1 MSKNFFKCIALSNID
16 TLIIGACN
24 SNNYIEKIIDT
35 FVKIKLSSVKVV
47 EGHNN
52 DFIYITGHK
61 IIKLHYITNDSDGIV
76 KSTTF
81 LEPFT
86 THVSIDNYID
96 KPYVCDYYAKL
107 LSKDYKILCD
117 DSLFFSTFF
126 EIYIKFNEED
136 YSEEIYSEDDS
147 YDELDYES

>member
-16 TLIIGACN
+16 TLTIGACN

-61 IIKLHYITNDSDGIV
+61 NNKT
-76 KSTTF
+76 
-81 LEPFT
+81 
-86 THVSIDNYID
+86 
-96 KPYVCDYYAKL
+96 
-107 LSKDYKILCD
+107 
-117 DSLFFSTFF
+117 SL
-126 EIYIKFNEED
+126 YNK
-136 YSEEIYSEDDS
+136 
-147 YDELDYES
+147 